1 MALSRRHFLLGSAVL
16 TASWV
21 TWGVAAGP
29 ALAPAADSAT
39 FMRVSGLLVNH
50 QLHPGV
56 GARIAKAAAAK
67 HADSDKMM
75 NAIIAIAAAKG
86 ATEVEAFF
94 ADIPAGPLQDFAHWI
109 IFAWYAGCS
118 SPKKDAEVFAYEEAL
133 TYKTTADVVAIPS
146 YGLSGPNLWSRAIVP
161 LTPMPHF

>member
-1 MALSRRHFLLGSAVL
+1 MALSRRHFLLGSAAL

-21 TWGVAAGP
+21 TWGGAAGP
-29 ALAPAADSAT
+29 APATADSAT

-56 GARIAKAAAAK
+56 GARIAQAAAK

-109 IFAWYAGCS
+109 IFAWYTGCS
-118 SPKKDAEVFAYEEAL
+118 SPKKDAQVFAYEEAL
-133 TYKTTADVVAIPS
+133 TYRTTADVVAIPS
-146 YGLSGPNLWSRAIVP
+146 YGVSGPNLWSRAIAP
-161 LTPMPHF
+161 LSPMPHF

>member
-29 ALAPAADSAT
+29 APATADSAT

-56 GARIAKAAAAK
+56 GARIAQAAAATYP
-67 HADSDKMM
+67 DSAAMM

-94 ADIPAGPLQDFAHWI
+94 ADIPAGPLQDFARWI
-109 IFAWYAGCS
+109 IFAWYTGCS
-118 SPKKDAEVFAYEEAL
+118 SPKKDAQVFAYEEAL
-133 TYKTTADVVAIPS
+133 TYRTTADVVAIPS
-146 YGLSGPNLWSRAIVP
+146 YGVSGPNLWSRAIAP
-161 LTPMPHF
+161 LSPMPHF

>member
-1 MALSRRHFLLGSAVL
+1 MALSRRHFLLGSAAL
-16 TASWV
+16 SASWV

-29 ALAPAADSAT
+29 APATADSAT

-50 QLHPGV
+50 QLHQGV
-56 GARIAKAAAAK
+56 GARIAQAAAK

-94 ADIPAGPLQDFAHWI
+94 ADIPEGKLQDFAHWI
-109 IFAWYAGCS
+109 IFAWYTGCS
-118 SPKKDAEVFAYEEAL
+118 SPKKDAQVFAYEEAL
-133 TYKTTADVVAIPS
+133 TYRTTADVVAIPS
-146 YGLSGPNLWSRAIVP
+146 YGVSGPNLWSRAIAP
-161 LTPMPHF
+161 LSPMPHF

>member
-29 ALAPAADSAT
+29 APATADSAT

-56 GARIAKAAAAK
+56 GARIAQAAAK

-75 NAIIAIAAAKG
+75 NAIISIAAAKG

-94 ADIPAGPLQDFAHWI
+94 ADIPEGPLQDFARWI
-109 IFAWYAGCS
+109 IFAWYTGCS
-118 SPKKDAEVFAYEEAL
+118 SPKKDAQVFAYEEAL
-133 TYKTTADVVAIPS
+133 TYRTTADVVAIPS
-146 YGLSGPNLWSRAIVP
+146 YGVSGPNLWSRAIAP
-161 LTPMPHF
+161 LSPMPHF